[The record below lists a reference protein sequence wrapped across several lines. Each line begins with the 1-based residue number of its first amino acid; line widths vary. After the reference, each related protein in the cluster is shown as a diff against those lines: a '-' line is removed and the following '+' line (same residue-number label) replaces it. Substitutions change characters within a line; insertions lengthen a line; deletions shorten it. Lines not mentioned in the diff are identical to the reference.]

1 MELGGTHS
9 KYEDVA
15 AAAKDKY
22 AYYNTLEAVKL
33 SDEKKYAEAE
43 TLLESALTVVPE
55 SAELNMLYLQ
65 TLNNTKQYDKLI
77 AAAQKAI
84 DAQDTPELKGDA
96 TFLLG
101 AAYQNKEN
109 YAKAI
114 ETYTAVT
121 AGNSVETAKA
131 QIEALSKIK
140 K

>member
-1 MELGGTHS
+1 M
-9 KYEDVA
+9 
-15 AAAKDKY
+15 
-22 AYYNTLEAVKL
+22 EAVKL
-33 SDEKKYAEAE
+33 SDEKKYAETE
-43 TLLESALTVVPE
+43 VLLDSALTVVPE

-77 AAAQKAI
+77 AAAPQAI
-84 DAQDTPELKGDA
+84 DAQQTPELKGDA

-114 ETYTAVT
+114 ETYSQVT